1 MGKGVAHLC
10 PPFVGLVADG
20 LCVCGPVGVDVGAD
34 VGRVR
39 AVLDAGSD
47 GVDGDRGRLICHC
60 GVCWER
66 WREGGGRGR
75 EMSDGEMGRV
85 EVFYWGTSA

>member
-10 PPFVGLVADG
+10 PPFVGFVADG

-34 VGRVR
+34 VGRVC

-47 GVDGDRGRLICHC
+47 GVDGDGCGLFCHC
-60 GVCWER
+60 ELC
-66 WREGGGRGR
+66 REGGRRGR
-75 EMSDGEMGRV
+75 REG
-85 EVFYWGTSA
+85 